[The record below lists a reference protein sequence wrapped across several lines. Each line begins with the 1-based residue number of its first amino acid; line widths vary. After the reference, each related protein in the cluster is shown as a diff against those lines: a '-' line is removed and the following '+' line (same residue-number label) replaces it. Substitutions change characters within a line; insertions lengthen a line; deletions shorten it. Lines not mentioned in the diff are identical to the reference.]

1 MLTNKI
7 ALVTGASRGI
17 GRAIALRLASAGADV
32 IITYLRKRQAAQ
44 GVATE
49 IEMKG
54 RRVQV
59 CKANVSDPEDLEQL
73 MTVVRDFGGLDILVA
88 NAATGV
94 MEPLMN
100 ATSKHWD
107 WTLRAN
113 AWGFLRLAQLAA
125 PIMAERGGGRIIA
138 LTSPGSTRVIDHY
151 GLVGTSKAAL
161 EAAIRYLAVELAPQ
175 GIMVNGISPGIVDTD
190 AAGFLPRSD
199 ELLAMINKQTP
210 AGRITTPEDVA
221 DVTLLL
227 SSDLAKMIV
236 GQIIVVDGGFSLRL
250 APLPG
255 A

>member
-17 GRAIALRLASAGADV
+17 GRAIALRMASAGADV

-44 GVATE
+44 EVATE
-49 IEMKG
+49 IETKG

-59 CKANVSDPEDLEQL
+59 CKVNVSNTEDLEQL

-100 ATSKHWD
+100 ATLKHWD
-107 WTLRAN
+107 WTLGAN

-161 EAAIRYLAVELAPQ
+161 EAAIRYLSVELAPQ
-175 GIMVNGISPGIVDTD
+175 VITVNGISPGRVYTD

-210 AGRITTPEDVA
+210 AGRSATPEDVA

-227 SSDLAKMIV
+227 SSDLAKMIA

-250 APLPG
+250 APLSD